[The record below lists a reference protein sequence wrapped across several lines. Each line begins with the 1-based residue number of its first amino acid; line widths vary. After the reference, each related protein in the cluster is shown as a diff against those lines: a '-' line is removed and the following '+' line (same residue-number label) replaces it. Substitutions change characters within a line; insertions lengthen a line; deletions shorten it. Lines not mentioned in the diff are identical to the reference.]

1 MIEFEKTTP
10 PWLQQIVDRFE
21 SVGEIFPDPHW
32 MQGELPL
39 WVQNVGREIM
49 KGIFPTAHLKV
60 GRYWEIG
67 EVAALVG
74 QNIAYSDSIMA
85 EVCESEQLDRKKWDN
100 LRKIL
105 GDDIEER
112 AEEYARKLTEEFL
125 PAFEEAVK
133 FSLTLAGEQDYASMR
148 RFFKAFSRAL
158 DRRPISAG
166 DIGRTNTR
174 IYWVLLLSWRRV
186 EEFGSIPE
194 LHRRLCKCVFLGP
207 HLVGDLKRIEKIC
220 ERIGLSYREIAQ
232 RKERAEVPKN
242 NSALSGDKNIVSGH
256 DANRGNKRSRK
267 RRCGKAGVRQKRSRQ
282 SSKH

>member
-1 MIEFEKTTP
+1 MSESEKTMA

-21 SVGEIFPDPHW
+21 SVEDIFPDPDW

-60 GRYWEIG
+60 GRCWEIG

-74 QNIAYSDSIMA
+74 QNIAYSDSIMG
-85 EVCESEQLDRKKWDN
+85 ELRESEQLDRKKWDD

-133 FSLTLAGEQDYASMR
+133 FSLTLAAEQDYASMR

-158 DRRPISAG
+158 DRRPISGG

-174 IYWVLLLSWRRV
+174 IYWVLLLSWRRI
-186 EEFGSIPE
+186 EELGCVPE
-194 LHRRLCKCVFLGP
+194 LHRRLCKCGFLGP

-220 ERIGLSYREIAQ
+220 ERIGLSYREIAR
-232 RKERAEVPKN
+232 RKGRAEVPKN
-242 NSALSGDKNIVSGH
+242 NSALSGDKNVVISH

-267 RRCGKAGVRQKRSRQ
+267 QRCAEAGVNQNRSRQ